1 MVPRPCGQE
10 ASCGQR
16 FWVVRRKDVA
26 GDIKGCVELLREVA
40 QYRAEGDSVP
50 LGDSLAGVVPANT
63 GGMGALAPSA
73 PQILADDY
81 WYIYKVLLR

>member
-1 MVPRPCGQE
+1 ME
-10 ASCGQR
+10 AITGALAAIKS
-16 FWVVRRKDVA
+16 RKDAA
-26 GDIKGCVELLREVA
+26 GDIKGCVELLREAA
-40 QYRAEGDSVP
+40 QYRAEGDTVP
-50 LGDSLAGVVPANT
+50 LGDSLAGVVPANS